1 MSFAALGLIG
11 AGISAAGSLVGGIS
25 QANAADYQAQI
36 AANNAKIAEQN
47 AAHAAQA
54 GEQQAADASQ
64 KGAANLGA
72 IKAAI
77 AANGLDVNSGSA
89 LDVEKSA
96 RSTSQLNTLRT
107 ENNAQQQVYGY
118 RSQASNYEA
127 QAELDRSEEGPD
139 VLGGVLGG
147 AGSLFSNA
155 SAIGTKNFGAGAGL
169 SSLFSGG

>member
-11 AGISAAGSLVGGIS
+11 TAVSAFGSIAGGVA
-25 QANAADYQAQI
+25 QANAADYQAQV
-36 AANNAKIAEQN
+36 ADNNARIAQQN

-54 GEQQAADASQ
+54 GEQKAADASQ

-107 ENNAQQQVYGY
+107 ENDAQLQVYGY
-118 RSQASNYEA
+118 RSQATNYAA

-139 VLGGVLGG
+139 IAGGILGG
-147 AGSLFSNA
+147 AGSLFGNA
-155 SAIGTKNFGAGAGL
+155 SAIGTKNFGAGSGL
-169 SSLFSGG
+169 SSLFS